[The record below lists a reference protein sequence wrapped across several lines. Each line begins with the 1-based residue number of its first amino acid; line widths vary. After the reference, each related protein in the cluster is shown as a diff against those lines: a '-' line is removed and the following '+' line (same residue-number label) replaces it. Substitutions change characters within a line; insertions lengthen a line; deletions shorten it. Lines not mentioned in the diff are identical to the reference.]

1 MCFLVDLLDERQLD
15 STLLGLIKE
24 KKMITIEIPECKAL
38 KSAEDELVEYI
49 LNQLNANGVAYF
61 KYYTADCKEAK
72 TGDWAESTG
81 DWFLIVMK
89 YATNQAVTLY
99 SMLSMLFARK
109 VIW

>member
-1 MCFLVDLLDERQLD
+1 
-15 STLLGLIKE
+15 
-24 KKMITIEIPECKAL
+24 MITIEIPECQAL

-81 DWFLIVMK
+81 DWFSYCNEIRHKSSSDAIFNVINAFRKKGYLVKDMFT
-89 YATNQAVTLY
+89 YAHFNEVTIL
-99 SMLSMLFARK
+99 K
-109 VIW
+109 